1 MANVDESVRKS
12 VDNFSLE
19 SRLGEQRQRGEALQI
34 RIFTTAGLNQ
44 EDVAERA
51 GFRDADVSRFL
62 RGRRIAPFD
71 FFERMDAA
79 LDELTAEAVA

>member
-1 MANVDESVRKS
+1 MGNVDESVRKS

-19 SRLGEQRQRGEALQI
+19 SRLVEQRQRGKALQG
-34 RIFTTAGLNQ
+34 RIVTADLDQ
-44 EDVAERA
+44 EVVAARA
-51 GFRDADVSRFL
+51 GFRDDDASRFIG
-62 RGRRIAPFD
+62 GRRIAPWD